1 MFRSVV
7 SWDKMSYKVYY
18 EFWVE
23 LVLVWKEIPMKMA
36 KNWPFMFCSTPLRLG
51 VGVHA

>member
-7 SWDKMSYKVYY
+7 SWYKMSYKVYY

-23 LVLVWKEIPMKMA
+23 LVLVLKEISVKMA
-36 KNWPFMFCSTPLRLG
+36 QNWPFLFCPTPLILG
-51 VGVHA
+51 VGVHT